1 MVIWYT
7 WLMSFMTSRFSRFAR
22 YHDDCANIKS
32 PARTA
37 TRVPYSWW
45 TVSLPVCLY
54 HDIFIGD

>member
-45 TVSLPVCLY
+45 TVSLPV
-54 HDIFIGD
+54 